1 MRTKALLLT
10 TALGLVGVAGVS
22 AQSVYSV
29 NAVGYV
35 NVSLLN
41 GFNLIANP
49 LNGTNNSLNTVI
61 PAAPNNSIISRW
73 SVQNQ
78 GFLAGDTYFEIA
90 PGDPANG
97 WYDAGF
103 ALSSTVINPGE
114 AFFIQNPGSTTSIT
128 FVGEVPQGV
137 ALTNKIGANFG
148 FYSSIVPQ
156 SASLLSIGFP
166 GVNNL
171 TYTTWNAASQGY
183 GSTLT
188 YFEIAPGDPAN
199 GFYDGGFQLTPAIPN
214 VAQGF
219 LIFNP
224 GVSVDWTRSF
234 SVN

>member
-1 MRTKALLLT
+1 MRTKTLLF
-10 TALGLVGVAGVS
+10 TAAVVAAGAVAS
-22 AQSVYSV
+22 VAQSVYSV

-35 NVSLLN
+35 NVTLLP

-49 LNGTNNSLNTVI
+49 LNGTNNLLKTII
-61 PAAPNNSIISRW
+61 PVAPNNSIISRW
-73 SVQNQ
+73 STQNQ
-78 GFLAGDTYFEIA
+78 GFLPSDTYFEIA

-103 ALSSTVINPGE
+103 SPSTTVINPGE
-114 AFFIQNPGSTTSIT
+114 GFFIQNPGSSATIT
-128 FVGEVPQGV
+128 FVGEVPQGP
-137 ALTNKIGANFG
+137 LTNAIGANFG

-171 TYTTWNAASQGY
+171 TYTTWDANSQGY
-183 GSTLT
+183 GGTLT

-199 GFYDGGFQLTPAIPN
+199 GFYDGGFALTHAIPA

-224 GVSVDWTRSF
+224 GAPINWSRTF
-234 SVN
+234 NVN

>member
-1 MRTKALLLT
+1 MRTKAILLT
-10 TALGLVGVAGVS
+10 AAVVAAASIGAT

-35 NVSLLN
+35 NVTLLP
-41 GFNLIANP
+41 GFNLISVP
-49 LNGTNNSLNTVI
+49 LNGTNNAINTVI
-61 PAAPNNSIISRW
+61 PVAPNNAIISRW
-73 SVQNQ
+73 SVANQ
-78 GFLAGDTYFEIA
+78 GFLPSDTYFEIA

-103 ALSSTVINPGE
+103 NLSSTVINPGE
-114 AFFIQNPGSTTSIT
+114 GFFIQNPGSSSTIT
-128 FVGEVPQGV
+128 FVGEVPQGS
-137 ALTNKIGANFG
+137 LSNPIGANFG

-156 SASLLSIGFP
+156 SADLLSIGFP

-171 TYTTWNAASQGY
+171 TYTTWDANAQGY

-199 GFYDGGFQLTPAIPN
+199 GFYDGGFNLTPATPA

-224 GVSVDWTRSF
+224 GAGVNWNRTF